1 MNKSILGPLLFSPKK
16 CYKSGSANLF
26 SPIPIPFLSL
36 CRYFDAK
43 PNVDCKKSKLYS
55 EKNISRLDD
64 ALDFYNKLV
73 RRNPLPCVQEFNKLL
88 SHIVKLKEYSFV
100 ISRFKDMCFLGIP
113 VDEYTLNIV
122 INAYCN
128 CNKLDYGFSKLGC
141 FFKRGLEPNGATF
154 STLLKALFK
163 QNRVLEAQELFTK
176 IETESLC
183 ELNVVVYGVTID
195 GLCKAGNTSRA
206 FEIFREME
214 RKSCMPNVWI
224 YTAIINGLC
233 NDRSVDY
240 AVRLFYEML
249 KKGVVP
255 NVIAYNSL
263 IHGLCN
269 SSKLKEAKV
278 LMKEMTNWKIY
289 PDNITYNVLI
299 DALCKEGLVSEAE
312 DVVLKMKE
320 KNWGPDLV
328 TYNALVNGYCLQNR
342 VDEARKVFDSI
353 TPDIFSYNIL
363 INGYCK
369 MDKIEEALHLFRI
382 L

>member
-16 CYKSGSANLF
+16 CYKSGSSNLF
-26 SPIPIPFLSL
+26 SPSPIPFLSL

-55 EKNISRLDD
+55 ENNIIRLND
-64 ALDFYNKLV
+64 ALGFYYKMV
-73 RRNPLPCVQEFNKLL
+73 RMNPLPCVQEFNKLL
-88 SHIVKLKEYSFV
+88 SHIGKLKKYSFV
-100 ISRFKDMCFLGIP
+100 ISLFKDMCFLGIP
-113 VDEYTLNIV
+113 VSEYTLSIV
-122 INAYCN
+122 INAYCK
-128 CNKLDYGFSKLGC
+128 CNKLDYGFSRLGYSFKL
-141 FFKRGLEPNGATF
+141 GLEPDAATF
-154 STLLKALFK
+154 SPLLKGLFK

-176 IETESLC
+176 IETERLC
-183 ELNVVVYGVTID
+183 EINVVLYLVVID

-214 RKSCMPNVWI
+214 RKSCMPNAII

-233 NDRSVDY
+233 KDRSVNY

-255 NVIAYNSL
+255 NVIAYTSM

-269 SSKLKEAKV
+269 SSKLKEAKM

-289 PDNITYNVLI
+289 PNIFTYNVLI
-299 DALCKEGLVSEAE
+299 DGLCKEGLVSEAD

-320 KNWGPDLV
+320 NNRDLNLV
-328 TYNALVNGYCLQNR
+328 TYSASV
-342 VDEARKVFDSI
+342 
-353 TPDIFSYNIL
+353 
-363 INGYCK
+363 NGYCK